1 MKMKKELFKQ
11 ELESLLRTLDFIR
24 EEQAFIK
31 KKLTNFIDN
40 IDDTF
45 HIQWAEEMQ
54 QQILNRESALQ
65 LINKDIS
72 LLKTSK
78 LIDPILLK
86 KDKLQVNYLEN
97 EFIQWKHTID
107 QKLDAMNA
115 KMNLIK

>member
-1 MKMKKELFKQ
+1 MSQLKKMKKELFKQ

-31 KKLTNFIDN
+31 KKLTNFTDN

-45 HIQWAEEMQ
+45 HIQWTEEMQ

-65 LINKDIS
+65 LINMDIS

-78 LIDPILLK
+78 LIDLVLLK

-107 QKLDAMNA
+107 QKLDVMNA
-115 KMNLIK
+115 K

>member
-1 MKMKKELFKQ
+1 MKMKKELFIQ
-11 ELESLLRTLDFIR
+11 ELESLIRTLDFIR

-31 KKLTNFIDN
+31 KKLTNYIDK

-65 LINKDIS
+65 LINQDIS
-72 LLKTSK
+72 ALKASKAIDLVLL
-78 LIDPILLK
+78 LLK
-86 KDKLQVNYLEN
+86 KDKLQINYLEN

-107 QKLDAMNA
+107 QKIDAMNS
-115 KMNLIK
+115 K

>member
-1 MKMKKELFKQ
+1 MSQLKKMKKELFKQ

-31 KKLTNFIDN
+31 KKLTNFTDN

-45 HIQWAEEMQ
+45 HIQWTEEMQ

-65 LINKDIS
+65 LINMDIS
-72 LLKTSK
+72 ALKVSK
-78 LIDPILLK
+78 TIDQALLK

-115 KMNLIK
+115 K

>member
-1 MKMKKELFKQ
+1 MKKELFKQ

-31 KKLTNFIDN
+31 KKLTNFTDN

-65 LINKDIS
+65 LVNIDIS
-72 LLKTSK
+72 TLKASK
-78 LIDPILLK
+78 TIDQALLK

-107 QKLDAMNA
+107 QKIDILNSID
-115 KMNLIK
+115 

>member
-1 MKMKKELFKQ
+1 MSQLKKMKKELFKQ

-31 KKLTNFIDN
+31 KKLTNFTDN

-45 HIQWAEEMQ
+45 HIQWTEEMQ

-78 LIDPILLK
+78 LIDLVLLK

-97 EFIQWKHTID
+97 EFVQWKHTID

-115 KMNLIK
+115 K